1 VFAGNVFQMRTPVA
15 LCALVSAAVIAIPS
29 TAAAAAT
36 PCWKSVITDW
46 SHDQKI
52 DGRYSATCVRQAMQ
66 NAPTDLKIYS
76 TIEDDLQA
84 ALQKRSV
91 RRLSGVHPAAAS
103 IVAPGSSSALSPLV
117 IVLAGLGG
125 LVVIAAAIA
134 SVRRHR
140 AAS

>member
-1 VFAGNVFQMRTPVA
+1 MRTPIA
-15 LCALVSAAVIAIPS
+15 LCALASAAVIAIPS
-29 TAAAAAT
+29 TAAAAT

-84 ALQKRSV
+84 VLQKRSV

-103 IVAPGSSSALSPLV
+103 IVAPGSSSTVSPLV

-125 LVVIAAAIA
+125 LVIVAAAIA
-134 SVRRHR
+134 SVRRRR

>member
-1 VFAGNVFQMRTPVA
+1 MRTPVA
-15 LCALVSAAVIAIPS
+15 LCALACAAVVAIPS
-29 TAAAAAT
+29 TAAAAT

-84 ALQKRSV
+84 ALQKRSA

-103 IVAPGSSSALSPLV
+103 IVAPGSSSAVSPLV

-125 LVVIAAAIA
+125 LVVIVAAIA
-134 SVRRHR
+134 SVRRRR